1 MGDSHYFLNMTEL
14 LKRITVDP
22 AVMTGLPCVRGMRI
36 PVTTVLGLL
45 ASGVSEQAILADY
58 PDLEA
63 DDIKACLS
71 YATWLTREREIEL
84 QPA

>member
-1 MGDSHYFLNMTEL
+1 MKEL

-22 AVMTGLPCVRGMRI
+22 AIMTGLPCIRGMRI

-45 ASGVSEQAILADY
+45 AAGAAEKEILAEY
-58 PDLEA
+58 PDLEV
-63 DDIKACLS
+63 DDIKACMA
-71 YATWLTREREIEL
+71 YAAWLTREREVEL